1 MQLHVARIRLEMQL
15 ARLRLL
21 IRLGRMRE
29 VRSKL
34 AD

>member
-1 MQLHVARIRLEMQL
+1 MHLQFARFWLEMRL

-21 IRLGRMRE
+21 ILLGRMRE